1 MIKILIPVLFI
12 SLSSQA
18 EECATPHPLNGQ
30 PVVELMDYKCL
41 SDDLKK
47 EEVTSEIYT
56 EKKTK
61 KFCKKC
67 HNPFSQLKIESEEYK
82 QQRRKELSEAVFA
95 ELEKELS
102 FITIDLMKIR
112 SSFSLPIDPKDAI
125 NNCQFEKLQSP
136 KCLPSNDKFLKSL
149 KTKSQNAIAT
159 ELANILSED
168 QIKGE
173 SLLKR
178 PLVNECSPKLKENHV
193 ISAQMRY
200 HESLLTKDLL
210 EELKNIDFS
219 NSKNL
224 DQAIE
229 ELSRSDKLKNKNI
242 IGKTRSI
249 LTHPLVKALIT
260 RPDEFRKF
268 VDSIPNDAENKK
280 IVEMLNSSGP
290 AIQFSKTISDRCLMA
305 MTQAAEI
312 LEKVYCSPETPYF
325 ADNAKVM
332 GIINKKN
339 FSDLSDEEAERK
351 LQNFCLEYNNQS
363 QKTGALNFNEILKI
377 NKNNDSSL
385 VSLPQETFKTDAYDR
400 SIGYDANAICKA
412 SKDSKHC
419 SQDKELREC
428 QMLANFELLKTDKTY
443 QRLADTSDRN
453 INEILRSLIGEGLPQ
468 NGSGVDSY
476 AVDLLKKEGI
486 LPGQTQTNNSQ
497 PRDVVSFQ
505 KEIQNLPAAKGI
517 KAPSQQ
523 LAYEKSSH
531 KINQTNDSANTPL
544 NQEGSSN
551 NKNENQNTQ
560 KVNSNF
566 SSLSEE
572 EQKKILNYLK
582 NKPSKTPTAV
592 SGPVQNSN
600 PSGIQK
606 PTQHLNPE
614 DEVKG
619 TQVSTQT
626 LVNPEMNGVIPKI
639 SSRENSQLSAPDKK
653 SISESYNK
661 ALQEAQLRRSPASGN
676 QLMVPSLSLS
686 KNADGVNEIEIEV
699 NEDDLGRVV
708 IFKEKLKEL
717 LKSHSEE
724 IIKLKEGEKLIIMIN
739 NHEILLTYNSE
750 TRNYEAKS
758 NDKSLPVDYLN
769 TISHYFNVTLK
780 EGPGKR
786 EALLK
791 TFKVSQN
798 HKMED
803 PIKATGPSK

>member
-82 QQRRKELSEAVFA
+82 QQKRKELSEAVFA

-102 FITIDLMKIR
+102 FITIDLMKVR
-112 SSFSLPIDPKDAI
+112 SSFSLPLDPKDAI
-125 NNCQFEKLQSP
+125 NNCQFEKLQAP
-136 KCLPSNDKFLKSL
+136 KCLPTNDKFLKSL
-149 KTKSQNAIAT
+149 KTKSQNTIAT

-178 PLVNECSPKLKENHV
+178 PLANECSPKLKENHV

-210 EELKNIDFS
+210 NELKNIDFS

-229 ELSRSDKLKNKNI
+229 ELSKSDKVKNKNI

-268 VDSIPNDAENKK
+268 VDSIPNDADNKK

-290 AIQFSKTISDRCLMA
+290 ALQFSKTISERCLMA

-312 LEKVYCSPETPYF
+312 LEKIHCSPETPYF

-332 GIINKKN
+332 GIINKKS

-377 NKNNDSSL
+377 NKNNDPSL

-412 SKDSKHC
+412 SKDSTHC

-428 QMLANFELLKTDKTY
+428 QMLANYELLKTDKAY
-443 QRLADTSDRN
+443 QRLANTSDRN
-453 INEILRSLIGEGLPQ
+453 INEILRSLIGQGLPQ
-468 NGSGVDSY
+468 NGTGVDSY

-486 LPGQTQTNNSQ
+486 LPGHTQADNSQ

-505 KEIQNLPAAKGI
+505 KEIHQPLGAKGM
-517 KAPSQQ
+517 KRPSQQ
-523 LAYEKSSH
+523 MAFEKKSQNMNPTPDFMNVPHNKDDASS
-531 KINQTNDSANTPL
+531 I
-544 NQEGSSN
+544 
-551 NKNENQNTQ
+551 KNETQNTQ
-560 KVNSNF
+560 KVTSDF
-566 SSLSEE
+566 SSLNEE

-582 NKPSKTPTAV
+582 NKPGKSPTTV
-592 SGPVQNSN
+592 SGLAQNSN
-600 PSGIQK
+600 PSAPQET
-606 PTQHLNPE
+606 TQYMNRE
-614 DEVKG
+614 DEVE
-619 TQVSTQT
+619 TSQFTRPTTVT
-626 LVNPEMNGVIPKI
+626 PETNGVIPKI
-639 SSRENSQLSAPDKK
+639 SSRENSQLSAPHKK

-661 ALQEAQLRRSPASGN
+661 ALQEAQLRRSPASEN

-686 KNADGVNEIEIEV
+686 KNSAGVNEIEIEV
-699 NEDDLGRVV
+699 NEEDLGQVAL
-708 IFKEKLKEL
+708 FKEKLKDL

-739 NHEILLTYNSE
+739 NHEILLTFNSE

-798 HKMED
+798 LQNKD
-803 PIKATGPSK
+803 SLKAKEPSK